1 MIRRSI
7 KKQLPGLLPPQAV
20 EEEEA
25 PCRCRKPFVEM
36 ERKPGLRLK
45 YAPMVRA
52 VESTATQTELSMA
65 ELDVLVRRGEER
77 LATLEVAVQT
87 LEVEGGGRRKESD
100 VEKQLESTV
109 SAER

>member
-25 PCRCRKPFVEM
+25 PCRCRKPFVKM
-36 ERKPGLRLK
+36 ERNPGLLLK
-45 YAPMVRA
+45 YTPTVGAK
-52 VESTATQTELSMA
+52 ESMATQTELSMA
-65 ELDVLVRRGEER
+65 ELEVLVRRGEER

-87 LEVEGGGRRKESD
+87 LEVEGSGRRKESD